1 MAQHYF
7 HRPENLSSVPRNQA
21 KSQMNQLPSIIP
33 ALKPNQVCVCVL
45 RGSYGERQE
54 NCLMYTVQT
63 IITRELLTR

>member
-33 ALKPNQVCVCVL
+33 ALKPNQVCVCVCCGGAMV
-45 RGSYGERQE
+45 RDRR
-54 NCLMYTVQT
+54 
-63 IITRELLTR
+63 IA